1 MSTDYTSTTN
11 LALKKPDIGKGSG
24 EWGTWMNDNLTTLD
38 SAATLTGS
46 QTLTNKTLTDC
57 VANTQSASDNSTKVA
72 TTAYVDTQVV
82 SDAELSAIAGLTSAA
97 DKGIQFT
104 GSGSAATYDL
114 TTAGKALLDDANASA
129 QRTTLGLGAAAV
141 KAVGISDG
149 NVLAANDAVAD
160 DDFLRI
166 NGTEVEGRTASQVLG
181 DIGAQASDAD
191 LAALA
196 GLTSAADKGIQF
208 TGSGSAG
215 TYDLTTAGK
224 ALLDDAN
231 ASAQRTTLGLG
242 TAAVKAVGISDGN
255 VLVADDTVSDDDFL
269 RINGTEVEGR
279 TAGNVLTDIGAAAS
293 SHSHAASDITS
304 LTSTAAELNYLDNTV
319 SITRDGSD
327 NITLVNL

>member
-1 MSTDYTSTTN
+1 MADSTTTK
-11 LALKKPDIGKGSG
+11 LSLTKPEVGAAEGT
-24 EWGTWMNDNLTTLD
+24 WGTSLNANMDTLD
-38 SAATLTGS
+38 SAVMLTNT
-46 QTLTNKTLTDC
+46 QPLTNKTLTDC

-82 SDAELSAIAGLTSAA
+82 SDAELSAI
-97 DKGIQFT
+97 
-104 GSGSAATYDL
+104 
-114 TTAGKALLDDANASA
+114 
-129 QRTTLGLGAAAV
+129 
-141 KAVGISDG
+141 
-149 NVLAANDAVAD
+149 
-160 DDFLRI
+160 
-166 NGTEVEGRTASQVLG
+166 
-181 DIGAQASDAD
+181 
-191 LAALA
+191 A

-279 TAGNVLTDIGAAAS
+279 TVGNVLTDIGAAAS
-293 SHSHAASDITS
+293 SHSHATSDITS

>member
-1 MSTDYTSTTN
+1 MADSTTTK
-11 LALKKPDIGKGSG
+11 LSRTKPEVGAAEGT
-24 EWGTWMNDNLTTLD
+24 WGTSLNANMDTLD
-38 SAATLTGS
+38 SAVMLTNT

-82 SDAELSAIAGLTSAA
+82 SDAELSAI
-97 DKGIQFT
+97 
-104 GSGSAATYDL
+104 
-114 TTAGKALLDDANASA
+114 
-129 QRTTLGLGAAAV
+129 
-141 KAVGISDG
+141 
-149 NVLAANDAVAD
+149 
-160 DDFLRI
+160 
-166 NGTEVEGRTASQVLG
+166 
-181 DIGAQASDAD
+181 
-191 LAALA
+191 A

-293 SHSHAASDITS
+293 SHSHATSDITS
-304 LTSTAAELNYLDNTV
+304 RTSTAAELNYLDNTV